1 MVVTVKLR
9 IENKLLLCDNFG
21 QIIDVNNDL
30 IETTRIIINGSNF
43 KIKYLDVN
51 KLVINGNFTNIK
63 IAGDNFEL
71 QNQNEKKWFF

>member
-1 MVVTVKLR
+1 MVVTVKIR

>member
-1 MVVTVKLR
+1 MVVIVKLR

>member
-71 QNQNEKKWFF
+71 QNQNEKK

>member
-1 MVVTVKLR
+1 MVVIVKLR

-43 KIKYLDVN
+43 KIKYLDAN

-71 QNQNEKKWFF
+71 QNQNEKK

>member
-1 MVVTVKLR
+1 MVIIMKLR

-21 QIIDVNNDL
+21 QIIDINNDL
-30 IETTRIIINGSNF
+30 IETTRIIINGYNF

-51 KLVINGNFTNIK
+51 KLVINGNFTTIR

-71 QNQNEKKWFF
+71 QNQNEKK

>member
-1 MVVTVKLR
+1 MKLR

-71 QNQNEKKWFF
+71 QNQNEKK

>member
-1 MVVTVKLR
+1 MKLR

-43 KIKYLDVN
+43 KIKYLDAN

-71 QNQNEKKWFF
+71 QNQNEKK

>member
-1 MVVTVKLR
+1 MKIR

-71 QNQNEKKWFF
+71 QNQNEKK

>member
-1 MVVTVKLR
+1 MVVIVKLR

-71 QNQNEKKWFF
+71 QNQNEKK

>member
-1 MVVTVKLR
+1 MVVTVKIR

-71 QNQNEKKWFF
+71 QNQNEKK